1 MNRQT
6 SEAMIEADAITK
18 LYGNFTAVQDITFQ
32 CKKGEV
38 VGFLGPNGA
47 GKTTTMRVLT
57 GYMPPSSGAAYI
69 AGHHT
74 VDDSIAARQR
84 LGYLPETV
92 PLYPE
97 MRVEDYLA
105 FMGRVRHLDNLWP
118 RIDDVLEAVDLLDR
132 AESFVGNL
140 SKGMR
145 QRLGL
150 AQALLHDP
158 DVLILDEPTI
168 GLDPAQIVEIRELIT
183 ELGRERT
190 VLLST
195 HILAEVE
202 QICNRVILVIDG
214 RIWAD
219 MSMAEIQAGGNLLTL
234 RLANPAANTAET
246 FAQIEGVESA
256 NQLTAQE
263 FSVKVDGRDQTR
275 IAVAATAVNQQWG
288 LLEMSQ
294 SKISLERIFLNK
306 LKEAQAAR
314 PLENGDTDEH
324 G

>member
-1 MNRQT
+1 MNNPD
-6 SEAMIEADAITK
+6 SDAMIKAESITK
-18 LYGNFTAVQDITFQ
+18 LYGNFTAVQDITFD
-32 CKKGEV
+32 CKKGEI

-57 GYMPPSSGAAYI
+57 GYMPPTSGAAYI

-105 FMGRVRHLDNLWP
+105 FMGRVRHIDNLWP

-132 AESFVGNL
+132 AEGFVGNL

-168 GLDPAQIVEIRELIT
+168 GLDPAQIVEIRQLIAA
-183 ELGRERT
+183 LGRERT

-202 QICNRVILVIDG
+202 QICTRVILVIDG

-219 MSMAEIQAGGNLLTL
+219 MSMTEIQAGGNMLIL
-234 RLANPAANTAET
+234 RLAAASEDADQTLSR
-246 FAQIEGVESA
+246 IEGVEEVGRL
-256 NQLTAQE
+256 NQHE
-263 FSVKVDGRDQTR
+263 FSVKVDGRDETR
-275 IAVAATAVNQQWG
+275 IAVAETAVTRQWG
-288 LLEMSQ
+288 LLEMSR
-294 SKISLERIFLNK
+294 SKISLETIFLNK

-314 PLENGDTDEH
+314 PLENRVTDEH
-324 G
+324 E

>member
-1 MNRQT
+1 
-6 SEAMIEADAITK
+6 MIEAEAITK
-18 LYGNFTAVQDITFQ
+18 LYGNFTAVQDITFN

-57 GYMPPSSGAAYI
+57 GYMPPTSGAAYI

-234 RLANPAANTAET
+234 RLANPAGRRPN
-246 FAQIEGVESA
+246 AQPARGGGGSQPPHRAGIFGQGRRPRRNPHGCGRNGRYPPLGPAGNEPIQ
-256 NQLTAQE
+256 NQPGNDLPQQTQRGP
-263 FSVKVDGRDQTR
+263 GRPPP
-275 IAVAATAVNQQWG
+275 
-288 LLEMSQ
+288 E
-294 SKISLERIFLNK
+294 
-306 LKEAQAAR
+306 
-314 PLENGDTDEH
+314 ENDA
-324 G
+324 